1 MSDIVQKILRLA
13 AEQVQLS
20 PEQKQDPNVVKQM
33 LLQNLGQSIG
43 QEVVLNQ
50 IYPDVIQ
57 RGLAKTIQ
65 GKNGVII
72 FQFKNN
78 TQKMWNPQT
87 KEYGEMQTQ
96 QQKANKLN
104 SMIRKALADR
114 IDTSWTRE
122 VNQGDDA
129 EKSKQQH
136 IDNAEKAKQ
145 DPNAVYTKLNE
156 YLGKMI
162 PADVIYTQILPSVT
176 SKGLESTNNV
186 GGGKIVFKFKDGTQG
201 IWSDKNK
208 KYTEAI
214 AKKDYK
220 RTILRKAMKN
230 KKPLR

>member
-13 AEQVQLS
+13 AEQAQLS

-57 RGLAKTIQ
+57 RGLAKTVQ

-87 KEYGEMQTQ
+87 KEYGDMQTQ

-114 IDTSWTRE
+114 IDTSWTKE

-129 EKSKQQH
+129 EKSKQRH

-220 RTILRKAMKN
+220 HTILRKAMKN
-230 KKPLR
+230 KKPLV